1 VKTFLIINLI
11 CLLICYIAL
20 LIVKRGPRQIQDE
33 REVLSIPILVE
44 KVKDE
49 LYELTRSNI
58 YELGLDSDQL
68 KKRIERRGEL
78 KQALKNCVYGSK
90 SDREY
95 VKEIIYGVL
104 KDKYITEEN
113 VNDIIPF
120 MKSHKLTSEEKF
132 DIVLYDYKQEYGD
145 EAINRLVGK
154 YELAEEKVKND
165 VCVYDVTGEE
175 IDDIYEKEGVVLS
188 YKDKLKI
195 ITQRVYQ
202 DYKGLGVLD
211 EIRFMNIDG
220 VSGGVSGTERSIGIE
235 ENSLLRSI
243 WMYYKGKTVRLS
255 FMKFSSLNE
264 LKRICQ
270 NIYRYNKAGQLSE
283 CKSYIIN
290 ELIDGSRVL
299 VVRPSFSESY
309 AFFIR
314 RLQHNKVVLEELVTG
329 KNSSTAIELMKFLV
343 KGCQVTSITGSQG
356 SGKTTLLM
364 ALVKHIYGTLTLRV
378 QETAFE
384 LHLRNLYPTR
394 NILSFRETEYVS
406 GQEGLD
412 LQKKTDGAVNIL
424 GEIATDEVAAW
435 MLQMAQVASLF
446 TLFTHHAKTVDTLIM
461 SLRNSLLKC
470 EVFNNEK
477 IAEQQ
482 VVQVLNFD
490 IHLNKTFDG
499 KRYIERVTEIIPI
512 SQTKEY
518 PSLYKENKEEFLD
531 NIQEYFYR
539 STDRK
544 QYEYVNILEY
554 INGEYIIMN
563 PISSQTIDDM
573 NKYMNVKDQREF
585 KRFIENNWGDGVEM
599 ERMAL

>member
-1 VKTFLIINLI
+1 
-11 CLLICYIAL
+11 
-20 LIVKRGPRQIQDE
+20 
-33 REVLSIPILVE
+33 
-44 KVKDE
+44 
-49 LYELTRSNI
+49 
-58 YELGLDSDQL
+58 
-68 KKRIERRGEL
+68 
-78 KQALKNCVYGSK
+78 
-90 SDREY
+90 

-573 NKYMNVKDQREF
+573 NKYMNAKDQREF

>member
-1 VKTFLIINLI
+1 MKTFLIINLI

>member
-573 NKYMNVKDQREF
+573 NKYMNAKDQREF

>member
-1 VKTFLIINLI
+1 MKLFLAINLL
-11 CLLICYIAL
+11 CLLVCYIGLVIYKRSANYEIL
-20 LIVKRGPRQIQDE
+20 MGEEATISYLIE
-33 REVLSIPILVE
+33 R
-44 KVKDE
+44 VKDE
-49 LYELTRSNI
+49 IYQLTRSNL
-58 YELGLDSDQL
+58 YELGLDPTQL
-68 KKRIERRGEL
+68 KKLQDKRNEL
-78 KQALKNCVYGSK
+78 KLALKNCVFGST

-95 VKEIIYGVL
+95 VKGMIQEIIDGT
-104 KDKYITEEN
+104 YITEEN
-113 VNDIIPF
+113 VNSFIPYNQA
-120 MKSHKLTSEEKF
+120 HKLSSEEKF
-132 DIVLYDYKQEYGD
+132 DIILYNYKEEFGD
-145 EAINRLVGK
+145 DAINKLIGK
-154 YELAEEKVKND
+154 YALAEEKIKDEVSM
-165 VCVYDVTGEE
+165 YDITKEE
-175 IDDIYEKEGVVLS
+175 IDDIYDREGIYLS
-188 YKDKLKI
+188 YKDKVKI

-202 DYKGLGVLD
+202 EYKGLGVLD
-211 EIRFMNIDG
+211 ELRYMNIDG
-220 VSGGVSGTERSIGIE
+220 ISGGVSGTERAIGVHDD
-235 ENSLLRSI
+235 SLLRSI
-243 WMYYKGKTVRLS
+243 WMFYKGKTVRLS
-255 FMKFSSLNE
+255 FMKFASLNE

-283 CKSYIIN
+283 CNSYIIN
-290 ELIDGSRVL
+290 ELVDGSRVL

-314 RLQHNKVVLEELVTG
+314 RLQHNKVELNELIEGTNG
-329 KNSSTAIELMKFLV
+329 KVAVELLKYLV
-343 KGCQVTSITGSQG
+343 KGCQITAITGSQG

-364 ALVKHIYGTLTLRV
+364 ALVKYIYGTLTLRV

-412 LQKKTDGAVNIL
+412 LQKKTDGSVNIL

-477 IAEQQ
+477 VAEQQ

-499 KRYIERVTEIIPI
+499 KRYIERVSEIIPI
-512 SQTKEY
+512 SQTKDY
-518 PSLYKENKEEFLD
+518 PNNYKEKKEEFLD

-544 QYEYVNILEY
+544 QYKHVTILRYEDDEYKLV
-554 INGEYIIMN
+554 N
-563 PISSQTIDDM
+563 PISSHAIKNM
-573 NKYMNVKDQREF
+573 LGYMNEKDQQAF
-585 KRFIENNWGDGVEM
+585 KGFINSNWGKESEM